1 MRRWLHGFHYKRA
14 GDGKD
19 GAEFRPEFSQV
30 NLRCKLL
37 NFMPIHGQTGA
48 TGTQVINKLILCKF
62 FPTLLASVATA
73 VLISMYFMRLQVFRD
88 VRQWHHTCNK
98 SCSSLP
104 SHPSGLKCA
113 SGESIEAFALSGQET

>member
-37 NFMPIHGQTGA
+37 NFMPIHRQTGA
-48 TGTQVINKLILCKF
+48 SGTQVINKLLLCKV
-62 FPTLLASVATA
+62 FPTLLASVTTA
-73 VLISMYFMRLQVFRD
+73 VLISIHFMRLRVFWI
-88 VRQWHHTCNK
+88 VRQWQRICNI

-104 SHPSGLKCA
+104 STLRG
-113 SGESIEAFALSGQET
+113 